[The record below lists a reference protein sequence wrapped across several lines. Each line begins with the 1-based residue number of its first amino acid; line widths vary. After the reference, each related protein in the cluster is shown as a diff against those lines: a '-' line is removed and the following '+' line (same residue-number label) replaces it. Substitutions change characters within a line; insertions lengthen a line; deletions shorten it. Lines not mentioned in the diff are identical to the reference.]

1 MAEAIEG
8 RVAELL
14 DAKNFVH
21 VASVRQNGKPHVVP
35 VWVDHE
41 DGKVVLNT
49 AEGRAWP
56 ANVRRNGNAVLNV
69 MNLENPYEYVEIEA
83 DLVED
88 TQEGADEHINA
99 MAKKYLGQDEYPFRQ
114 DGEQRVILRLAPTKI
129 RHNNPG

>member
-1 MAEAIEG
+1 MAQAIEG

-14 DAKNFVH
+14 EAKNFVH
-21 VASVRQNGKPHVVP
+21 VATVRQNGRPHVVP

-49 AEGRAWP
+49 AVGRAWP
-56 ANVRRNGNAVLNV
+56 ANARRNGGVTLNL

-99 MAKKYLGQDEYPFRQ
+99 MAKKYLGEDEYPFRQ
-114 DGEQRVILRLAPTKI
+114 EGEQRVILRFAPTKI
-129 RHNNPG
+129 RHNDPG